1 MFTQKDLQQFAVAGI
16 QEKTVASQVERFKKG
31 FPWMKIV
38 GAATPKRGITVLSKE
53 EEDEAIAY
61 VAKAKVAG
69 KCKFVPASGAAS
81 RMFKDIFSGLDK
93 LEKGESLPADAPV
106 NKLAANIEKF
116 AFYREEIFGKP
127 EKGPEYAR
135 KVAATLLLDAGLG
148 YGAKPKGVL
157 DFHRYENEVRT
168 PFAEHLVEA
177 QDYMRNEDGSVT
189 LCVTISPEHR
199 PLFEAAFA
207 KVKDVYEKKY
217 GVKYDVEFTYQDKST
232 DTIAVD
238 LENKPFRTDDGK
250 LLFRPAGHGALIY
263 NLGKV
268 KSELVSIKNID
279 NVSME
284 RMLPVTARYKKVLM
298 GKCLQLRD
306 TIFGMLREFDA
317 ISNPLSPEARALC
330 DRVEAFLDRELCI
343 QLPLCTNPME
353 RFNLIRSKLDRPIRV
368 CGMVKNEGE
377 PGGGPFIIAGKDGS
391 TNLQILESVQ
401 INKQDPQY
409 SFIMSQVTHF
419 NPVDLVCCLNRYN
432 GEKFDLLKYVDED
445 AGFMSSKSYQG
456 RDLKALELPGLWNG
470 AMSDWNTIFV
480 EVPLDTFNPVKV
492 VLDLL
497 RPAHQ

>member
-1 MFTQKDLQQFAVAGI
+1 
-16 QEKTVASQVERFKKG
+16 
-31 FPWMKIV
+31 MKIV
-38 GAATPKRGITVLSKE
+38 GAATPKRGITVLSKK

-61 VAKAKVAG
+61 ADSAKVAG

-93 LEKGESLPADAPV
+93 LQKGENLPADAPV
-106 NKLAANIEKF
+106 YRLAANIEKF
-116 AFYREEIFGKP
+116 AFYNEEVFGKP
-127 EKGPEYAR
+127 ADGPEYAR
-135 KVAATLLLDAGLG
+135 KVAAALLLEPGLG
-148 YGAKPKGVL
+148 YGVKPKGVL
-157 DFHRYENEVRT
+157 DFHRYPSEVRT
-168 PFAEHLVEA
+168 SFAEHLVEA
-177 QDYMRNEDGSVT
+177 QDYMRNEDGTVT

-217 GVKYDVEFTYQDKST
+217 GVRYDVEFTYQDKAT

-238 LENKPFRTDDGK
+238 MDNKPFKTEDGK
-250 LLFRPAGHGALIY
+250 ILYRPAGHGALIY

-284 RMLPVTARYKKVLM
+284 RMLPLTARYKKVLM

-306 TIFGMLREFDA
+306 TIFEMLREFDA
-317 ISNPLSPEARALC
+317 ISNPLSPAARALC

-377 PGGGPFIIAGKDGS
+377 PGGGPFVIAGKDGS

-409 SFIMSQVTHF
+409 EFIMSQVTHF

-445 AGFMSSKSYQG
+445 AGFISSKSFQG
-456 RDLKALELPGLWNG
+456 RELKALELPGLWNG

-480 EVPLDTFNPVKV
+480 EVPLETFNPVKV